1 MPRKSQYL
9 RRFLPYYR
17 KYLGMFLLDT
27 LCAALTTSG
36 DLVLPMLVRFLT
48 QTGMQD
54 RSALTVQLVLR
65 IGIL

>member
-48 QTGMQD
+48 QTGM
-54 RSALTVQLVLR
+54 RTVLP
-65 IGIL
+65 